1 MKSRTAKAE
10 KRSGILWLISG
21 GLFLA
26 LMFGA
31 WWLVE
36 STNREG
42 EHDAQ
47 LLPFFA
53 LIPLLIG
60 VYHLVQAHRSHT

>member
-1 MKSRTAKAE
+1 MRGTPENERT
-10 KRSGILWLISG
+10 SGIRWLVG
-21 GLFLA
+21 GGFLLV
-26 LMFGA
+26 LMLGG

-47 LLPFFA
+47 LLPLFA

-60 VYHLVQAHRSHT
+60 LYRVLHARQRLA